1 VRYPLELG
9 SRAAFV
15 IVVSFVVKNA
25 IRNAPPKPKIIM
37 CVIGITRRY
46 WAAGLPMT
54 RLASRAG

>member
-25 IRNAPPKPKIIM
+25 IRNAPPKPKNIM
-37 CVIGITRRY
+37 CVIDITRRR
-46 WAAGLPMT
+46 WAAGSFAI